1 MAKKKRKT
9 KQQKIITQL
18 KRELVLVK
26 KDKVLGGEKKH
37 KSGEKL
43 ARTSEGKEVTSLVLG
58 KENLSLK
65 DEKGT
70 ITGQNDYSQIYTYD
84 LGLIRK
90 DLTKT
95 LALTML
101 ALSVE
106 ILIFFLV
113 EKEGIK
119 LFHF

>member
-18 KRELVLVK
+18 KRELVLAK
-26 KDKVLGGEKKH
+26 KD

>member
-18 KRELVLVK
+18 KRELVLAK

-70 ITGQNDYSQIYTYD
+70 ITGQNDHSQIYTYD